1 MTIAILDQL
10 THAGLTVTVR
20 QDGRLAV
27 SPRSGITSQLDAVIR
42 DHASELRAALS
53 ATPSRWT
60 HDPRPDL
67 NDDAAL
73 WARLLPLAWGRDGS
87 DRCGVYGSLLGMRCL
102 GVQLVPGG
110 RTLRLHAR
118 TGPPG
123 DPPGWVT
130 PEQYREER
138 RRWLDPH
145 REAVIALLEAAGS

>member
-1 MTIAILDQL
+1 MSYLD
-10 THAGLTVTVR
+10 TA
-20 QDGRLAV
+20 
-27 SPRSGITSQLDAVIR
+27 
-42 DHASELRAALS
+42 LRALATTATT
-53 ATPSRWT
+53 ATP
-60 HDPRPDL
+60 DPRPDL
-67 NDDAAL
+67 VDDAEL
-73 WARLLPLAWGRDGS
+73 WARLLPLAWVRDGS

-102 GVQLVPGG
+102 GVRLSVGP

-118 TGPPG
+118 PEQPG